1 MFVLG
6 KNELSRR
13 FYDLRHSKILA
24 IDTETTGLDPWLNK
38 VRLVQIAS
46 PGLPVLVIDLWDIS
60 QSDWSLLKNLLAGPS
75 IKVFHNAKFDLKF
88 LKVANLPVNGQVFDT
103 MLAAKLLR
111 TANGIYKYGLA
122 DLAFHY
128 LGEKINKEHQ
138 KSDWSGRLT
147 KEQLEYAS
155 MDASLLLRLREAL
168 VQELRRYKL
177 IEVAKLEFDCIP
189 AVAEMELTGFLLDRQ
204 RWDVLKVELISEQ
217 REASAYL
224 KKELQTGPVQLSL
237 FGNQNVYA
245 INLESPKQVLAALQ
259 KKGIALDNTAK
270 SSLITHIEN
279 PLIKVLLDYRRA
291 SKALQAFMYSVPSCI
306 HPVTGR
312 IHSNYQQIGASTGR
326 FSCSGPN
333 LQQIPRAKEFREC
346 FIASQGYKLIIA
358 DYSQIELRVVAEL
371 SQDKTMIEAFKKE
384 QDIHR
389 LTAAL
394 LTNKN
399 LDQVTKEERQAAKAV
414 NFGLIYA
421 MGVKGLQAYAQET
434 YGVQMTEEKA
444 QLFRDRFFEVYQ
456 GVAKW
461 HQTVKSS
468 YSREIRTLSGRLRL
482 YKQRPSVT
490 GAYNTPVQ
498 GTSADIIKKA
508 MAMLVEVLS
517 GTKIKLIATIHDE
530 IIVEA
535 PEEQA
540 IGVAELL
547 KETMEQ
553 AGTFYL
559 KSIPVVVDVGVHDN
573 WAEK

>member
-1 MFVLG
+1 MFVMG
-6 KNELSRR
+6 KNELIRH

-60 QSDWSLLKNLLAGPS
+60 QSDWNLLKNLLAGPS

-88 LKVANLPVNGQVFDT
+88 LTAANLPVNGQVFDT

-128 LGEKINKEHQ
+128 LGEEIDKEHQ
-138 KSDWSGRLT
+138 NSDWSGRLT

-155 MDASLLLRLREAL
+155 NDSSLLLRLRETL

-189 AVAEMELTGFLLDRQ
+189 AVVEMELNGFLLDRQ
-204 RWDVLKVELISEQ
+204 RWDVLKAQLISEQ

-237 FGNQNVYA
+237 FGNQNVFA

-259 KKGIALDNTAK
+259 KKGIALDNTSK

-279 PLIKVLLDYRRA
+279 PLVKVLLDYRRA

-312 IHSNYQQIGASTGR
+312 IHSSYQQIGASTGR

-346 FIASQGYKLIIA
+346 FIASQGHKLIIA

-371 SQDKTMIEAFKKE
+371 SRDKTMIEAFKKE

-456 GVAKW
+456 GEIGRA
-461 HQTVKSS
+461 SC
-468 YSREIRTLSGRLRL
+468 RER
-482 YKQRPSVT
+482 V
-490 GAYNTPVQ
+490 
-498 GTSADIIKKA
+498 
-508 MAMLVEVLS
+508 
-517 GTKIKLIATIHDE
+517 
-530 IIVEA
+530 
-535 PEEQA
+535 
-540 IGVAELL
+540 
-547 KETMEQ
+547 
-553 AGTFYL
+553 
-559 KSIPVVVDVGVHDN
+559 
-573 WAEK
+573 